1 MTVWLREV
9 TREEYPDTEL
19 WDKLVSLMNS
29 AFIEGHI
36 PAALAWTMM
45 VLILKIVGD
54 YRGIG
59 LVEIIWKVCKLIVNN
74 RLQNSIT
81 VHDVLY
87 GFIRWGGGVGIGT
100 MRFGLMP
107 KSRVSRFLY
116 NTMIPLDYLMF

>member
-1 MTVWLREV
+1 MTVWLMEV

-81 VHDVLY
+81 VHDVVY
-87 GFIRWGGGVGIGT
+87 GFIRWGGGVGISNHESKSGT
-100 MRFGLMP
+100 KTRM
-107 KSRVSRFLY
+107 
-116 NTMIPLDYLMF
+116 NIPQTTFPGIY